1 MAILIVVNNPAEWPL
16 KSPGVDVISA
26 RSYISEIKYTRLRG
40 CKVFNL
46 CRSYRYQ
53 SLGYYVSLLAEAR
66 GHRPMPSITTIQDL
80 KSQSMTRLAGDDL
93 EELMQQSLSR
103 LGSRAQTFTLSI
115 YFGKNTAKRYDRL
128 AGKLFNSFPAPLL
141 RAQFEREKK
150 WELRGVHAVALNEVP
165 ATHREFLLRCA
176 AEYFSGKRR
185 PGARRD
191 ALGYEMAILH
201 DPAASESPSDP
212 RTIEKFI
219 RAARRVGIHAQVIG
233 KEDSGKIPEFD
244 ALFIRETTA
253 VNHHTYRFARK
264 AQREGLVV
272 IDDPESIVRCCNKV
286 FLAEALEAN
295 GIRAPRTLIV
305 HKDNIEDIPLYVGF
319 PCVLKQPDSAFSMGV
334 TRVDKPEDL
343 ERKTLEI
350 LARSDLVIA
359 QEWLPSEYDWRVGVL
374 DGKPLFVAKYHMVKG
389 HWQIAQVDKR
399 GKRMFGRVEAMAVK
413 DAPPRVINAAVRS
426 AKEFGNGLYG
436 VDLKQ
441 IGSRVYVIE
450 VNDNPNI
457 DAGYEDVI
465 LKDALYDRVI
475 GVFLDRLNKQ
485 RTGPRRKKAPTR
497 KVRLDLS
504 SPERTRGRLP
514 ANGAPKTARTAI
526 RR

>member
-1 MAILIVVNNPAEWPL
+1 M
-16 KSPGVDVISA
+16 
-26 RSYISEIKYTRLRG
+26 
-40 CKVFNL
+40 NL
-46 CRSYRYQ
+46 
-53 SLGYYVSLLAEAR
+53 
-66 GHRPMPSITTIQDL
+66 
-80 KSQSMTRLAGDDL
+80 SMMRLAGDDL
-93 EELMQQSLSR
+93 EELIQQSLSR
-103 LGSRAQTFTLSI
+103 LRAREFTLSI
-115 YFGKNTAKRYDRL
+115 YFGKNTARRYDRL
-128 AGKLFNSFPAPLL
+128 ATKLFNSFPAPLL
-141 RAQFEREKK
+141 RAQFEREKA
-150 WELRGVHAVALNEVP
+150 WELRSVQAVALNEVP
-165 ATHREFLLRCA
+165 TQHREFLLRSA
-176 AEYFSGKRR
+176 GEYFSGKRR
-185 PGARRD
+185 IGAQKNTH
-191 ALGYEMAILH
+191 GYEMAILH
-201 DPAASESPSDP
+201 DPEASDSPSDA

-219 RAARRVGIHAQVIG
+219 RAARRAGIHAQVIG
-233 KEDSGKIPEFD
+233 KEDSGKVPEFD

-272 IDDPESIVRCCNKV
+272 MDDPESIVRCCNKV

-319 PCVLKQPDSAFSMGV
+319 PCVLKQPDSAFSVGV
-334 TRVDKPEDL
+334 TRVDRPEDL

-389 HWQIAQVDKR
+389 HWQIAQTDKR
-399 GKRMFGRVEAMAVK
+399 GKRRFGRVEAMAVE
-413 DAPPRVINAAVRS
+413 DAPPRVISAAVRS

-475 GVFLDRLNKQ
+475 GVFLDRLHRQ
-485 RTGPRRKKAPTR
+485 RIRPKRRKPSSR
-497 KVRLDLS
+497 PMRLDMS
-504 SPERTRGRLP
+504 SPRFDRAPLARLRAAGRL
-514 ANGAPKTARTAI
+514 AAHARI
-526 RR
+526 L